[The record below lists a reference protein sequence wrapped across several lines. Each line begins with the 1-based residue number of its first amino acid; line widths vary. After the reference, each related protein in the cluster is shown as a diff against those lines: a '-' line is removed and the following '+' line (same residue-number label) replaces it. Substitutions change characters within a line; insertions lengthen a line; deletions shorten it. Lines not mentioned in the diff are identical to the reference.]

1 MQKTTKNTINVKAMS
16 MQTKDNSLGG
26 VSMRED
32 IRRRVLECTKYVIDN
47 KTSIRQTA
55 LGLNLNRGTVQHDLC
70 YRLPEVDAEL
80 HKQVQ
85 AIFDD
90 NTVRSG
96 EFRGSTSKRIQC
108 ECTEC
113 KHNTAVF
120 YNSKGY
126 CTKKRIKLVRKDV
139 QVWDSTYKEV
149 DYQDF
154 TDCADFERG
163 SKGADFYR
171 GEDSV

>member
-1 MQKTTKNTINVKAMS
+1 MYTKIRAKA
-16 MQTKDNSLGG
+16 TGG
-26 VSMRED
+26 HNMRED
-32 IRRRVLECTKYVIDN
+32 IKHRVLECAKYVINN
-47 KTSIRQTA
+47 KASIRQTA

-85 AIFDD
+85 AIFEN
-90 NTVRSG
+90 NTVRAG
-96 EFRGSTSKRIQC
+96 DFRDNTNRRIQC

-113 KHNTAVF
+113 VHNTAKF

-126 CTKKRIKLVRKDV
+126 CTCKKIKLVRKDV
-139 QVWDSTYKEV
+139 PVWESEYNAV

-154 TDCADFERG
+154 TDCAMFERG

>member
-1 MQKTTKNTINVKAMS
+1 MYIKTRAKA
-16 MQTKDNSLGG
+16 TGG
-26 VSMRED
+26 HNMRED
-32 IRRRVLECTKYVIDN
+32 IKNRVLECAKYVVDN

-55 LGLNLNRGTVQHDLC
+55 LGMGLGRGTVQHDLC
-70 YRLPEVDAEL
+70 YRLPLVDKEL
-80 HKQVQ
+80 YKQVEE
-85 AIFDD
+85 IFESNRLFSDKFKD
-90 NTVRSG
+90 TTNN
-96 EFRGSTSKRIQC
+96 RIQC

-113 KHNTAVF
+113 KHNTAIF

-126 CTKKRIKLVRKDV
+126 CTCKKIKLVRKDV
-139 QVWDSTYKEV
+139 PVWESEYNAV

-154 TDCADFERG
+154 TDCANFERG